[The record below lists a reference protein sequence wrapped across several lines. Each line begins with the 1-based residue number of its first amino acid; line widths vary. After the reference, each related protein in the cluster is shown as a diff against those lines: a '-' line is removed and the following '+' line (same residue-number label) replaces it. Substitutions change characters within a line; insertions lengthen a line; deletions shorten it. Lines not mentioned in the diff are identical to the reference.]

1 MIKPFK
7 TFFKEDSTV
16 GAGSLGAAAAIG
28 HGGDV
33 PNTDFY
39 AKGDSRIPKVL
50 GAKRKG
56 RRKGKRKGRRK
67 GKRKSKTPMQRR
79 SFTKM

>member
-1 MIKPFK
+1 MIKLFK
-7 TFFKEDSTV
+7 TFFNEDSTV
-16 GAGSLGAAAAIG
+16 GAGSLGTAAAIG

-56 RRKGKRKGRRK
+56 KRK

>member
-1 MIKPFK
+1 MIKLFK
-7 TFFKEDSTV
+7 TFFNEDSTV
-16 GAGSLGAAAAIG
+16 GAGSLGTAAAIG

-39 AKGDSRIPKVL
+39 AKGDNRIPKVL
-50 GAKRKG
+50 GA
-56 RRKGKRKGRRK
+56 KRKGRRK

>member
-1 MIKPFK
+1 MIKLFK
-7 TFFKEDSTV
+7 TFFNEDSTV
-16 GAGSLGAAAAIG
+16 GAGSLGTAAAIG

-56 RRKGKRKGRRK
+56 KRKG
-67 GKRKSKTPMQRR
+67 KTPMQRR

>member
-1 MIKPFK
+1 MIKLFK

-56 RRKGKRKGRRK
+56 
-67 GKRKSKTPMQRR
+67 KRKSKTPMQRR
-79 SFTKM
+79 SLTKM

>member
-1 MIKPFK
+1 MIKLFK
-7 TFFKEDSTV
+7 TFFNEDSTV
-16 GAGSLGAAAAIG
+16 GAGSLGTAAAIG

-56 RRKGKRKGRRK
+56 RRKGKRK
-67 GKRKSKTPMQRR
+67 SKTPMQRR

>member
-1 MIKPFK
+1 MIKLFK

-56 RRKGKRKGRRK
+56 KRKG
-67 GKRKSKTPMQRR
+67 KTPMQRR
-79 SFTKM
+79 SLTKM